1 MRYFF
6 FSYELMQDCWK
17 LDAKVRPNFYVIVQ
31 RLHVLLADE
40 AVGAHKYLRMQ
51 SLESRSNISFTPS
64 PIYLNIDQ
72 TNNEYFQ
79 YHANMPSSQKG
90 LSSNST
96 EPVLRSISSVSKSTL
111 NYIVIDFDEK
121 TVKSEC

>member
-1 MRYFF
+1 
-6 FSYELMQDCWK
+6 MQDCWQ
-17 LDAKVRPNFYVIVQ
+17 LDAKVRPNFSVIVQ

-64 PIYLNIDQ
+64 PNYLNIDQ

-79 YHANMPSSQKG
+79 YHVNMPSSQKG